1 MNKCLFSVTD
11 RKILEVLE
19 EVKTEVKLNSRQINS
34 IIKMLDKSNDKSLSK
49 MPNDVVIPVRTD
61 LDLTKLEDALKD
73 DTKRQQMVKN
83 HNILLVSIYLYGQ
96 F

>member
-1 MNKCLFSVTD
+1 
-11 RKILEVLE
+11 
-19 EVKTEVKLNSRQINS
+19 
-34 IIKMLDKSNDKSLSK
+34 MLDKSNDKSLSK